1 MIETELPETQLQP
14 ELMQE
19 LFDVYMDSLYSSVV
33 DERLLQELRS
43 VMEND
48 LQQTERDWGEE
59 FY

>member
-1 MIETELPETQLQP
+1 MALFKALPADKQFQAMIETELPETQLQP
-14 ELMQE
+14 ELM
-19 LFDVYMDSLYSSVV
+19 
-33 DERLLQELRS
+33 QELRS